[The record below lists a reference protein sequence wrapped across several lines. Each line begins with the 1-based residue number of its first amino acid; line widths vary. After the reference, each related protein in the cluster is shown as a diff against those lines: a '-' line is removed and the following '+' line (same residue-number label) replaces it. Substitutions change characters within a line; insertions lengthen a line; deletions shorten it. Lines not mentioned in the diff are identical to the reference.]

1 MLQSRFITVRCGKVC
16 SADNDDDREGRSYDN
31 LAADADDDY
40 NNDEGADDENDDDD
54 DDYDDKDVK

>member
-16 SADNDDDREGRSYDN
+16 SADDDDDREGRSYDN
-31 LAADADDDY
+31 LADADDDY
-40 NNDEGADDENDDDD
+40 NNDEGADDDNDDDD